1 MNSEQSIPGLSNEQ
15 AQKLLDKEIMKV
27 VQKHDCSNSESKV
40 HKSDTNLFIKSF
52 KETLL
57 EILTWYK

>member
-15 AQKLLDKEIMKV
+15 AQKLLDKEIIKA
-27 VQKHDCSNSESKV
+27 VQKRDCLNSEFKV
-40 HKSDTNLFIKSF
+40 PKSDTNLFIKSF

-57 EILTWYK
+57 GILTWYK

>member
-15 AQKLLDKEIMKV
+15 AQKLLDKEIMKAL
-27 VQKHDCSNSESKV
+27 QKRDCSNSEFKV